1 MKKLYRYYNAGP
13 GAGESGGAAAPAA
26 ETPPAGSESASQGQQ
41 QPGGNGITS
50 FAELDLPPEATIDDI
65 ERVLKSGAPAEK
77 KEEEKKGEGE
87 NLKNPPKTDAGEE
100 FVLDIKEDL
109 GEAGSENDSAE
120 ATWID
125 MSTALELEAPEE
137 DSFDGFKSAY
147 QKKLDAVKA
156 EAREEGKKE
165 YTEKI
170 AAMSPEAK
178 ALFDFLLI
186 EGNTVKDFM
195 QPTRQ
200 IDEYLAMDDE
210 ALIRADLKARNYDE
224 EMINAKLDE
233 LKLDNK
239 TKIHAYDIRKT
250 LEVIRAK
257 KEEQIVSNAR
267 AALQAKERQKL
278 EKAKKELEDFQGAL
292 TKQNDL
298 WGVPVSPKAKE
309 VILQR
314 FKAGQY
320 RTRLEQDPDLAAEIA
335 LLIEFK
341 DSLKSQLL
349 GNAKTEGKES
359 LLKKVHAV
367 SLGQQSSASGKP
379 SDDKLEGFD
388 VWEQKL
394 AEEKASQKG
403 E

>member
-267 AALQAKERQKL
+267 AALQAKERQ
-278 EKAKKELEDFQGAL
+278 
-292 TKQNDL
+292 
-298 WGVPVSPKAKE
+298 
-309 VILQR
+309 
-314 FKAGQY
+314 
-320 RTRLEQDPDLAAEIA
+320 
-335 LLIEFK
+335 
-341 DSLKSQLL
+341 SLKKQKKSSKISR
-349 GNAKTEGKES
+349 GHSPSKTIFGEFPFRQKQ
-359 LLKKVHAV
+359 KKLSCSGSRPANIARDW
-367 SLGQQSSASGKP
+367 SRTLIWQQK
-379 SDDKLEGFD
+379 
-388 VWEQKL
+388 
-394 AEEKASQKG
+394 
-403 E
+403 